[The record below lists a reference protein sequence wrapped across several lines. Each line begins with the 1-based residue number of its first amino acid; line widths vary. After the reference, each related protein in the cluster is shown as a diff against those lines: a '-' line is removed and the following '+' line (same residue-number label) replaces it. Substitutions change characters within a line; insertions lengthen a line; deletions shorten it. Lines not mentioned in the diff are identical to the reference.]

1 MLVQSFKVSD
11 NDPTKNSFV
20 NYNMSLVKI
29 QGFNALVDN
38 KPFFDQPIKKQI
50 RSIWKT
56 CRNVKKR

>member
-50 RSIWKT
+50 RSI
-56 CRNVKKR
+56 